1 MDFSLGLGPLAIRWR
16 ARIEDVS
23 EAGFTDRQ
31 LAGPFRAWRH
41 RHTFV
46 ALDDAT
52 TEVVDEV
59 EASLRTHP
67 VWLPVGLGMWLGLPF
82 LFAFRAGRTRR
93 LLERATS

>member
-16 ARIEDVS
+16 ARIEDAS

-31 LAGPFRAWRH
+31 LEGPFRAWRH
-41 RHTFV
+41 RHRFV

-67 VWLPVGLGMWLGLPF
+67 VWLPIGLGMWLGLPL

-93 LLERATS
+93 LLERATT